1 MPFQSTA
8 DQVRSRSPDRAFL
21 GAIPVQRA
29 TGPGRGMQL
38 RILVAAAL
46 IVRLRHRS
54 AWRRR
59 FLAERRQT
67 VPEVLAASG
76 GMAAEDALQDWLIR
90 QAVMLANRPRRP
102 RLLREEELDSDSDW
116 DDEP

>member
-8 DQVRSRSPDRAFL
+8 WGRGEL
-21 GAIPVQRA
+21 
-29 TGPGRGMQL
+29 PGRGMQL

-76 GMAAEDALQDWLIR
+76 GVAAEDAIQDWLIR
-90 QAVMLANRPRRP
+90 QAVMIANRPRRP
-102 RLLREEELDSDSDW
+102 RLLWEEELDTDSDT

>member
-1 MPFQSTA
+1 
-8 DQVRSRSPDRAFL
+8 
-21 GAIPVQRA
+21 
-29 TGPGRGMQL
+29 MQL
-38 RILVAAAL
+38 RILVAAAF
-46 IVRLRHRS
+46 IERLRHRS

-59 FLAERRQT
+59 LLAERRRT
-67 VPEVLAASG
+67 VSEVLAASG
-76 GMAAEDALQDWLIR
+76 GVAVAEAVQDWLVR